1 MNIIVITGQGQ
12 MGFIPF
18 YEILLTDLR
27 NSALALTHALHA
39 DEVVSLHTKYSDASA
54 APQSIEGGFS
64 S

>member
-1 MNIIVITGQGQ
+1 MC
-12 MGFIPF
+12 FIPF

-27 NSALALTHALHA
+27 NGALALTHALHA
-39 DEVVSLHTKYSDASA
+39 DKVVSLHTKYSDASA